1 MKLKIVALE
10 KTWAKAVWK
19 SLVKPLGRRV
29 NDSAKAVWRRHRDLL
44 VVLAACSTF
53 FLLVVIADSCAL
65 YRSGK
70 VRILPCIHVSSCI
83 VLAREEPCP
92 DLWYSN
98 VLYQN
103 LFFGAR
109 AGRSRAFKGG
119 AEANFFYLEPEPKK
133 ISGAEEKWFGS
144 AKLLVTEKI
153 VPVLEWIPV
162 LFFTRKI
169 KSFLSHS

>member
-70 VRILPCIHVSSCI
+70 VLILPCIHVSSCI

-92 DLWYSN
+92 DLWYDHLGYFYILCFVSVSGK
-98 VLYQN
+98 VLTP
-103 LFFGAR
+103 
-109 AGRSRAFKGG
+109 
-119 AEANFFYLEPEPKK
+119 FYS
-133 ISGAEEKWFGS
+133 IFSSCVCIRQEKWQNVVS
-144 AKLLVTEKI
+144 KAN
-153 VPVLEWIPV
+153 
-162 LFFTRKI
+162 
-169 KSFLSHS
+169 SH